1 MPAQQKSWLD
11 PSWHVACWTDL
22 PDVLRLGRAGPQF
35 GQYKLAV
42 EEVSGGMLL
51 YLLAQSERF
60 EMIRCRYSPRTLV
73 LAIGSIAMLVFL
85 VACGGASSPIGGSS
99 EDVGDPVL
107 GGTVRVLQTSEPRSL
122 DPASL
127 SNTYAHQPTLGNA
140 LYGTLMIDDINTF
153 DIIYK
158 MATDFSSTDGGTTFT
173 LSLQPGLT
181 FTDGTPLDAAAV
193 KFNWDRLKNRD
204 LGSTSIRQAT
214 QIATSEVVDPT
225 NLRVTLVGPNP
236 HFAQALVASALNW
249 IASPTALNKGPAAFD
264 EDPVGAGPF
273 TLDKWTRQD
282 SIELTKNAGYWDA
295 PKPYLDHLTIKTVAD
310 SSQRIN
316 AIVTKAADI
325 ASERNMANV
334 VKAEGAGFQSEIVP
348 TGGGTFMGMN
358 QRRAPFNDVR
368 ARRAVQLAVNTDD
381 LNTIVYNG
389 ENMVPQSLFAE
400 GSPFYTDIKLQE
412 RNEEEAQRL
421 FNELA
426 AEGKPVSFT
435 FVTYPT
441 TENKTLAEGLQAQL
455 AAYDNVEVK
464 IEALDAAG
472 ATARA
477 GQRDFDM
484 ITTGAII
491 QDPDFPLWMAF
502 HSQSTGNFVGMNDSE
517 LDTALDTGRIAK
529 SDQER
534 KSAYDVVQERLVEDV
549 PGIWYSRAVPSV
561 IYGPDIHGVE
571 LYTLGS
577 PLPEEIWRG

>member
-1 MPAQQKSWLD
+1 
-11 PSWHVACWTDL
+11 
-22 PDVLRLGRAGPQF
+22 
-35 GQYKLAV
+35 
-42 EEVSGGMLL
+42 
-51 YLLAQSERF
+51 
-60 EMIRCRYSPRTLV
+60 
-73 LAIGSIAMLVFL
+73 
-85 VACGGASSPIGGSS
+85 
-99 EDVGDPVL
+99 
-107 GGTVRVLQTSEPRSL
+107 
-122 DPASL
+122 
-127 SNTYAHQPTLGNA
+127 
-140 LYGTLMIDDINTF
+140 
-153 DIIYK
+153 
-158 MATDFSSTDGGTTFT
+158 
-173 LSLQPGLT
+173 
-181 FTDGTPLDAAAV
+181 
-193 KFNWDRLKNRD
+193 
-204 LGSTSIRQAT
+204 
-214 QIATSEVVDPT
+214 
-225 NLRVTLVGPNP
+225 
-236 HFAQALVASALNW
+236 
-249 IASPTALNKGPAAFD
+249 
-264 EDPVGAGPF
+264 
-273 TLDKWTRQD
+273 
-282 SIELTKNAGYWDA
+282 
-295 PKPYLDHLTIKTVAD
+295 
-310 SSQRIN
+310 
-316 AIVTKAADI
+316 
-325 ASERNMANV
+325 
-334 VKAEGAGFQSEIVP
+334 
-348 TGGGTFMGMN
+348 MGMN